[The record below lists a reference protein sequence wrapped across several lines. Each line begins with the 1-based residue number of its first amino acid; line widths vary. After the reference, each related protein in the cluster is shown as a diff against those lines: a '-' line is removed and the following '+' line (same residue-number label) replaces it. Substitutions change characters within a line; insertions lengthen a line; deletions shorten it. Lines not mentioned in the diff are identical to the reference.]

1 MNISNEL
8 LEKAKKA
15 KSAEELLEVAKSENI
30 EFSPEQVDKVYAELH
45 KTGELSDDELDNVAG
60 GCGSEYQSGDSAKFS
75 VGQRVL
81 YRETIHVPHQGY
93 DFYHYYGNVIEIL
106 PKKNGVFEIKVQLDD
121 GTIEIYPENELSNI

>member
-30 EFSPEQVDKVYAELH
+30 EFSPEQADKVYAELH

-60 GCGSEYQSGDSAKFS
+60 GCDEYQSGDSAQFS
-75 VGQRVL
+75 IGQRVL
-81 YRETIHVPHQGY
+81 YIEVMNVPHQGCEY
-93 DFYHYYGNVIEIL
+93 YHHYGNVIEIL
-106 PKKNGVFEIKVQLDD
+106 PKKNGVFEIKVQMDD
-121 GTIEIYPENELSNI
+121 GTIEIYPENKLS